1 MDNARA
7 AKEKA
12 SQSHYGAAIPKDLA
26 ARRPYLYLSV
36 LWSPLQPPSW
46 LSGGKAPSGFVSAG
60 GSRIKKVFVI
70 KTKQLQTNFILEDFS
85 GGGVGG
91 I

>member
-1 MDNARA
+1 MRALRRKKPARA
-7 AKEKA
+7 T
-12 SQSHYGAAIPKDLA
+12 GAAIPKDLA

-70 KTKQLQTNFILEDFS
+70 KTEQLQTNFILEDF
-85 GGGVGG
+85 GGGVVGG